1 MLSFGYLFNIEFVW
15 SESVRLAVV
24 ASEDIPWRMCVG
36 ILTLKN
42 LSVPSLLVIFIVLF
56 VHVFLSSVDILRLV
70 LYFVFSLFLFTR
82 CSSCDLLILLLQLF
96 SQFNTTHAPQ
106 VIGIKSA
113 SPQIELKIRLFRIS
127 AYYFEPFE
135 LWFIFLWQLMKWN
148 SVQVLLFKR

>member
-1 MLSFGYLFNIEFVW
+1 
-15 SESVRLAVV
+15 
-24 ASEDIPWRMCVG
+24 MCVG
-36 ILTLKN
+36 ILTLEN

-127 AYYFEPFE
+127 AYNFEPFE
-135 LWFIFLWQLMKWN
+135 L
-148 SVQVLLFKR
+148 